1 MDTEVDAVSPDDPD
15 EIFRVQVRQRRTALG
30 WSQQRLTDELVKL
43 GYPWHQTTVA
53 KVEAGQ
59 RRLSLG
65 EATALARVL
74 GGSLAEMASES
85 VADMD
90 TRIRDLRHQERILME
105 RELEDIEKALSAAHE
120 HAFTARSHM
129 AEAHARLNEAERT
142 VDELKRA
149 RNEVVHAIAA
159 LDVMLR
165 HSDDPEPDP
174 SVRAERDRARLEL
187 AKIAA
192 AEARSNASAH
202 PRHGSVTTPTKP
214 APPRASGRP
223 R

>member
-1 MDTEVDAVSPDDPD
+1 MAVSATEVDAVSPDDPD
-15 EIFRVQVRQRRTALG
+15 EVFRVQVRQRRTALG

-90 TRIRDLRHQERILME
+90 ARIRDLRHQERLLME
-105 RELEDIEKALSAAHE
+105 RKLEDVDEQLSAAHQ
-120 HAFTARSHM
+120 HAFEANLSMTAARRRLD
-129 AEAHARLNEAERT
+129 EAQRAA
-142 VDELKRA
+142 DELRRA
-149 RNEVVHAIAA
+149 RNEIVHAIAA

-165 HSDDPEPDP
+165 YSDDPEPD
-174 SVRAERDRARLEL
+174 SRFRAERDRARLEL

-192 AEARSNASAH
+192 ADARGDSSAH
-202 PRHGSVTTPTKP
+202 SRHDSH
-214 APPRASGRP
+214 
-223 R
+223 